1 LPNRSSYCLWFVY
14 LFADLLLLFGFVLL
28 QIAISASNTGGAWDN
43 AKKYIEVSLEVIISE
58 VAGVSLFE
66 QYYVVMRFVWD
77 PVVRLVLQSML
88 GPLAQRGLIHTRQ
101 L

>member
-1 LPNRSSYCLWFVY
+1 VY

>member
-1 LPNRSSYCLWFVY
+1 MY

>member
-1 LPNRSSYCLWFVY
+1 VY

-58 VAGVSLFE
+58 VAGISLFE